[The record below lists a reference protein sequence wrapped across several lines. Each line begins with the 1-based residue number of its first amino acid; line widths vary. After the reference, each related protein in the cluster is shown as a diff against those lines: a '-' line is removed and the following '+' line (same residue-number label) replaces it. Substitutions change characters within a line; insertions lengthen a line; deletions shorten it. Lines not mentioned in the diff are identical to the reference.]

1 MFMSNSRL
9 VYPLVSICGHL
20 VKKQWYRTIYLQYF
34 YLCPYLPAYLFIF
47 ICTHTHAYIDGQID
61 KCICEHRYCG
71 KFRGPSSNI
80 TILRVVRSVQI
91 TMNET
96 LKKQYP
102 FSPMYALRNMAA
114 RHRARNLSSTFPRS
128 ATVPL
133 RQPQTISITILVAVW
148 IRLLIAPFA
157 NLLLTSVGQLWFP
170 ADSLARDRELKTD
183 PYAMLCENAPRCR
196 FVVRNA
202 EGTGCCSW
210 WSGCTAERSL
220 YDWEPNSVLWY

>member
-20 VKKQWYRTIYLQYF
+20 IKKQWYRTIYLQYF

-114 RHRARNLSSTFPRS
+114 RHRARNLKQWALNKTFLPPSLALPLSLSANHRRYPLQYWLQCEYGSSLPHS
-128 ATVPL
+128 LISYLLQWANYGS
-133 RQPQTISITILVAVW
+133 PQTAWLETASSKPTPTQCSVKTPLDAA
-148 IRLLIAPFA
+148 LL
-157 NLLLTSVGQLWFP
+157 
-170 ADSLARDRELKTD
+170 
-183 PYAMLCENAPRCR
+183 
-196 FVVRNA
+196 
-202 EGTGCCSW
+202 
-210 WSGCTAERSL
+210 
-220 YDWEPNSVLWY
+220 